1 MRLAL
6 ISDLHANA
14 AALSVLTDCL
24 DAADR
29 VVCLGD
35 VVGYHCQVNETFD
48 LLRRYDPI
56 CILGNHD
63 YYLLRGCPANM
74 PDSVRF
80 GVEYAARV
88 ISEDNLSWLGERQLV
103 WGGQLGGISC
113 LFFHGSPWQPIE
125 HYLYADSPLLSKL
138 DDFEYDLLAFGQT
151 HRPLTRIDRRPLL
164 INPGSV
170 GQSRDASLYG
180 RACAAMFDTATMT
193 AQSITR
199 EYDMVAVIEEAMR
212 HGAGEWARKFLP
224 APQSDPAMPR
234 STAVEQRR

>member
-14 AALSVLTDCL
+14 AALSVLTDLL

-48 LLRRYDPI
+48 LLRRYDPV

-88 ISEDNLSWLGERQLV
+88 ITSDNLSWLARRQLV
-103 WGGQLGGISC
+103 WGGQLGGLSC
-113 LFFHGSPWQPIE
+113 LF
-125 HYLYADSPLLSKL
+125 
-138 DDFEYDLLAFGQT
+138 
-151 HRPLTRIDRRPLL
+151 
-164 INPGSV
+164 
-170 GQSRDASLYG
+170 
-180 RACAAMFDTATMT
+180 
-193 AQSITR
+193 
-199 EYDMVAVIEEAMR
+199 
-212 HGAGEWARKFLP
+212 
-224 APQSDPAMPR
+224 
-234 STAVEQRR
+234 